1 MSLCLLEE
9 KVRQV
14 SRHFIDQVLESRQ
27 GQFLNGKRNTKEFY
41 VPVCEECVLTARNGA
56 GGPAHASSAAAAAA
70 EDSEDE
76 DYRNAIA
83 KSLEDFEESQA
94 QVASLAQP
102 TGDLDGDADAA
113 DVAEAIRLSMIDF
126 HDSPQGVATGGMLGC

>member
-1 MSLCLLEE
+1 MSLCVFEE
-9 KVRQV
+9 EVKQLH
-14 SRHFIDQVLESRQ
+14 RHFIDQVLESKQ
-27 GQFLNGKRNTKEFY
+27 GRYLNGGRRTKELY
-41 VPVCEECVLTARNGA
+41 VPVCQACHLRARNGA

-113 DVAEAIRLSMIDF
+113 EVAEAIRLSMIDF
-126 HDSPQGVATGGMLGC
+126 